1 MPEPHIQLAAAGL
14 TALRRADAGDPV
26 GALSGLRLTTARL
39 GGSAP
44 PALADRLLQVEADL
58 LRRIGDVST
67 GGRGAGRVARPG
79 HSQLRAGRG
88 PPAPVHR
95 GPRGR
100 RARRWPSSPDDGA
113 TVRGRVEGAVLRSL
127 IAAPQDRAAALSRLE
142 DALLAAAPL
151 GMRRPFLVEAARA
164 ARRCSPPGSKP
175 GPAVAAFAVDLMRRM
190 SGTGAADRRPYWP
203 RR

>member
-1 MPEPHIQLAAAGL
+1 M
-14 TALRRADAGDPV
+14 

-58 LRRIGDVST
+58 LCRIGDVERAGEVLAGLRGPATASSARAVARLHLST
-67 GGRGAGRVARPG
+67 GDLAAAEEVLA
-79 HSQLRAGRG
+79 QF
-88 PPAPVHR
+88 
-95 GPRGR
+95 
-100 RARRWPSSPDDGA
+100 PDDGA

-127 IAAPQDRAAALSRLE
+127 IAATQDRAVALSRLE

-151 GMRRPFLVEAARA
+151 GMRRPFLVEAARPA
-164 ARRCSPPGSKP
+164 RPARRQDRSRHRRSPPSPSTCCAGCR
-175 GPAVAAFAVDLMRRM
+175 AQV
-190 SGTGAADRRPYWP
+190 AADRRPYWS